1 MTTVHRMRRVLVA
14 SVLAGLG
21 LTVAACNDGNAA
33 QAPVTETVTAA
44 ADSDGAG
51 SGDTA
56 TAEPAADDSDAS
68 GNAGA
73 QLPAGWP
80 DADFPIPPG
89 VTVQTKGENSDEVGI
104 ILVGS
109 SPDAIATFYRSAL
122 PTAGYKITE
131 DNSVSV
137 GGRQIVGLK
146 FDGNG
151 YHGEMAV
158 VTGHVVISLD
168 K

>member
-1 MTTVHRMRRVLVA
+1 MTSVHRTRRVLVA

-21 LTVAACNDGNAA
+21 LTVTACNDGNAA
-33 QAPVTETVTAA
+33 QAPATETVTV
-44 ADSDGAG
+44 GAG
-51 SGDTA
+51 SGDTS
-56 TAEPAADDSDAS
+56 TAEPAADDSGAS
-68 GNAGA
+68 GNVGA
-73 QLPAGWP
+73 QLPANWP

-89 VTVQTKGENSDEVGI
+89 VTVQTKGETSDEVGI

-137 GGRQIVGLK
+137 GSRQIIGLK

-158 VTGHVVISLD
+158 VTGHVVISLEE
-168 K
+168 

>member
-33 QAPVTETVTAA
+33 PATETETVTV
-44 ADSDGAG
+44 ADSADSA
-51 SGDTA
+51 GDTS
-56 TAEPAADDSDAS
+56 TAEPAADDSGVS

-89 VTVQTKGENSDEVGI
+89 VTVQTKGENSDEIGI
-104 ILVGS
+104 VLVGS

>member
-1 MTTVHRMRRVLVA
+1 MITIHRTRRLLVA

-21 LTVAACNDGNAA
+21 LTVTACNDGNAA
-33 QAPVTETVTAA
+33 QAPSTETVTVA
-44 ADSDGAG
+44 ADSAG
-51 SGDTA
+51 SGDTS
-56 TAEPAADDSDAS
+56 TAEPAADDSGAS

-73 QLPAGWP
+73 QLPDNWP

-89 VTVQTKGENSDEVGI
+89 VTVQTKGENADEVGI

-109 SPDAIATFYRSAL
+109 SPEEIATFYRSAL

-137 GGRQIVGLK
+137 GGRQIIGLK